1 MLYLAGYWVLKYSL
15 GYSDDLWPPLH
26 QRPAVI
32 YALGMLL
39 LGGQFMS
46 IGFLAEMF
54 TAYYSGN
61 VPAYSIKERTEE
73 ITGE

>member
-1 MLYLAGYWVLKYSL
+1 VVKNAFGFAE
-15 GYSDDLWPPLH
+15 WPPLH
-26 QRPAVI
+26 ERPVVI
-32 YALGMLL
+32 YCVAALL

-61 VPAYSIKERTEE
+61 VPAYSVKQR
-73 ITGE
+73 TGEPKP